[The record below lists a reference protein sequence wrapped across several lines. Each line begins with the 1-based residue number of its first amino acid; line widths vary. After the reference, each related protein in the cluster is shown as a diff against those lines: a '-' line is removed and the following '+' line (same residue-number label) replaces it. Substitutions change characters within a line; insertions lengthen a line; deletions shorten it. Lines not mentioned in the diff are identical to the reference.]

1 MGADLFL
8 TYKSVYAKIDR
19 LTFISIYKVYKYK
32 CIHLK
37 EIKGLQLM
45 HHFSSGT

>member
-37 EIKGLQLM
+37 EKRPPA
-45 HHFSSGT
+45 HAPF